1 MVAAA
6 HFGLFWPELA
16 VSACFG
22 GRFVWNQL
30 YRHVSAVSVPVSAG
44 IGLFWPKS
52 APIWLSRHESKKKKG
67 RVGELD
73 TASDSGTATL
83 EPRRC
88 FLASK

>member
-30 YRHVSAVSVPVSAG
+30 YRHVSAVSVPISAG
-44 IGLFWPKS
+44 IGLFWPEL
-52 APIWLSRHESKKKKG
+52 APIWLSRHESKKKG
-67 RVGELD
+67 ESRQVGHRIGLRYGD
-73 TASDSGTATL
+73 LGAASVLS
-83 EPRRC
+83 
-88 FLASK
+88 S